1 MYTAQGTIKK
11 DQQIDQYIP
20 LVRRLAHHLIA
31 KLPASVQID
40 DLIQAGLI
48 GLMDAISR
56 FEEGQGAQFET
67 YASQRIRGAMLDELR
82 QADWMPRSV
91 RQAQRKIDTAVVK
104 AEQAL
109 GRAPTESEVAKQLG
123 MSLEEYQDMLYESRG
138 AQLVFYDDY
147 AEDGDGEGYLDRQMD
162 GDESADPMSMLGD
175 QRFQGALVEAIAN
188 LPEREKNAHGP
199 VLRTGT
205 KLPRNCCCFGRDGVS
220 RLPTAHP
227 GGLPTA
233 HQTSGFLN
241 PIFNS
246 LCRTCIWD
254 WINSPSRR

>member
-1 MYTAQGTIKK
+1 MYTAQGTLDKS
-11 DQQIDQYIP
+11 QQVDQYIP

-82 QADWMPRSV
+82 QADWMPRGV
-91 RQAQRKIDTAVVK
+91 RQAQRKIEAATMK
-104 AEQAL
+104 AEQKL
-109 GRAPTESEVAKQLG
+109 GRSATESEIANTLG
-123 MSLEEYQDMLYESRG
+123 VSLEEYQTMLFESRG

-162 GDESADPMSMLGD
+162 GDEQANPLEMLGD
-175 QRFQGALVEAIAN
+175 QRFRQTLIQAIEE
-188 LPEREKNAHGP
+188 LPEREKMLMGLYYEQELNFREIAA
-199 VLRTGT
+199 VLGVTESRVCQLHTQA
-205 KLPRNCCCFGRDGVS
+205 VS
-220 RLPTAHP
+220 RL
-227 GGLPTA
+227 
-233 HQTSGFLN
+233 
-241 PIFNS
+241 
-246 LCRTCIWD
+246 RTKL
-254 WINSPSRR
+254 REH